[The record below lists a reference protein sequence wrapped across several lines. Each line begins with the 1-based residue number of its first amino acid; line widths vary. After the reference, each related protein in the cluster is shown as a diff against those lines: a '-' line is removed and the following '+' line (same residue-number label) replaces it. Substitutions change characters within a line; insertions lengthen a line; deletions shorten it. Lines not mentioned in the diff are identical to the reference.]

1 MLVAL
6 KCQEDSGKA
15 IGSGKVGNE
24 SDLRHSALDPELLE
38 LALPGRS
45 DRRQQRELST
55 MSGPRLRYQASCVDA
70 PVDAR
75 GFLNVE
81 DM

>member
-38 LALPGRS
+38 LARS
-45 DRRQQRELST
+45 SH
-55 MSGPRLRYQASCVDA
+55 
-70 PVDAR
+70 AR
-75 GFLNVE
+75 WWINFVA
-81 DM
+81 